1 MANTV
6 RINMEVG
13 RKIRELLTFCYSN
26 GLSVPSELKR
36 IYNPNQEFLE
46 SELEELSIYIT
57 DKGLSLQ
64 IGNVKCQYSKGLDN
78 SKIQYILSQIPIA
91 KTLEVSY
98 SEMESID
105 LSNLKRL
112 ESLYINSNLLLKKI
126 EGLSTLGALKQFEF
140 CGNSAYDDIDK
151 IVDFSTKLSSNMAF
165 VSIDSLYYPKFN
177 NLNTYLSN
185 IEFCESVGSF
195 ETQMLRY
202 PGGILSDIYGKAME
216 YNKYIMDNDTPEQ
229 KFAIFYA
236 LLINDIYYDYD
247 YLKKREAHLKSSGLK
262 GGRNGLYNG
271 FRFKKTVCEGYVHM
285 LQLLLNMNS
294 IRSYDVHCV
303 AGSLEERQKGVVN
316 HSIIAVD
323 LGYGMQ
329 YSDITFDSE
338 NIHMGKNVEYF
349 LLCRNDM
356 NKTHIVDLKLPSVD
370 SNSSISDKKRTELFS
385 FASERIKEVNM
396 LVNIEKE
403 IQEKFG
409 KRFNLNNIDDLYKAK
424 GYLIRIGKLSVFDSQ
439 SKKLELTLASSSKTT
454 NETYGNGKCNEELPD
469 LVKYGEY
476 ELPDRVRYE
485 EYELPD
491 RVRYEEYEL
500 PDRVRCGE
508 YELPDR
514 FFGNKMNIMKL

>member
-126 EGLSTLGALKQFEF
+126 EFLSTLCALKQFEF
-140 CGNSAYDDIDK
+140 CGNSSYDDIDK

-247 YLKKREAHLKSSGLK
+247 YLLM
-262 GGRNGLYNG
+262 
-271 FRFKKTVCEGYVHM
+271 F
-285 LQLLLNMNS
+285 NS
-294 IRSYDVHCV
+294 
-303 AGSLEERQKGVVN
+303 
-316 HSIIAVD
+316 
-323 LGYGMQ
+323 
-329 YSDITFDSE
+329 
-338 NIHMGKNVEYF
+338 
-349 LLCRNDM
+349 
-356 NKTHIVDLKLPSVD
+356 
-370 SNSSISDKKRTELFS
+370 
-385 FASERIKEVNM
+385 
-396 LVNIEKE
+396 
-403 IQEKFG
+403 
-409 KRFNLNNIDDLYKAK
+409 
-424 GYLIRIGKLSVFDSQ
+424 
-439 SKKLELTLASSSKTT
+439 
-454 NETYGNGKCNEELPD
+454 
-469 LVKYGEY
+469 
-476 ELPDRVRYE
+476 
-485 EYELPD
+485 
-491 RVRYEEYEL
+491 
-500 PDRVRCGE
+500 
-508 YELPDR
+508 
-514 FFGNKMNIMKL
+514 